1 MFETDKIR
9 QLVEM
14 MVKNDLVEISLRD
27 GDVEVNLR
35 RPNPSSMPTVQMSAA
50 PLMAPVQS
58 PMATPAPSAAL
69 PEEAAAPE
77 SDEGL
82 IEIRSPM
89 VGTFYTKPSPDAPTF
104 VSIGSSVGPDT
115 VVCIVEAMKVFNEIK
130 AETTGTIEKILLPN
144 ESAIEFGQ
152 PLFLV
157 RPT

>member
-35 RPNPSSMPTVQMSAA
+35 RPNPTSMPTMQMSPA
-50 PLMAPVQS
+50 PLLSPAQPPV
-58 PMATPAPSAAL
+58 AAPAPSAAL
-69 PEEAAAPE
+69 PEDAAPPE

-104 VSIGSSVGPDT
+104 VSVGSAIGPDT

-130 AETTGTIEKILLPN
+130 AETAGTIEKILLAN